1 MSPFAQQAL
10 DAAKSYLRSHPEEL
24 GRAVRSAIG
33 LRASVPFVA
42 LRWLAQQAERSG
54 KVKDLTLDPVPP
66 GIRIAATIEP
76 MNTPIRASAT
86 LYVDRIV
93 FDETQMLLALRVE
106 NIELRVVGDAM
117 TPIAAVIK
125 SGALNLANVGTL
137 LGYLPNRPPVI
148 AEAKENRVILDL
160 MREPKIGMNPVAR
173 KAVGLT
179 TGFVTLQSVTSD
191 DGYLDVAFRAL
202 PSGLGG
208 AVDAVRNHAVIPPM
222 VGNLLKS
229 GGRRR

>member
-10 DAAKSYLRSHPEEL
+10 DAAKGYLRSHPEEL
-24 GRAVRSAIG
+24 GRALRSAIG

-42 LRWLAQQAERSG
+42 LRWVASQAEKSG

-66 GIRIAATIEP
+66 GVRIAATIEP
-76 MNTPIRASAT
+76 MQTPIRASAT

-93 FDETQMLLALRVE
+93 FDESQMTIALRVE
-106 NIELRVVGDAM
+106 NIELRVIGDAR

-137 LGYLPNRPPVI
+137 LGYLPNRPAII
-148 AEAKENRVILDL
+148 ADAQENRVTLDL
-160 MREPKIGMNPVAR
+160 MRDPKIGMNPMAR
-173 KAVGLT
+173 KAVGLA
-179 TGFVTLQSVTSD
+179 TGFVTLKAVASD
-191 DGYLDVAFRAL
+191 DDHLDLAFRAL
-202 PSGLGG
+202 PTGVRG
-208 AVDAVRNHAVIPPM
+208 AVDAVRHHAVFPP

-229 GGRRR
+229 GGKRRR

>member
-1 MSPFAQQAL
+1 MSPFAQQAI
-10 DAAKSYLRSHPEEL
+10 DAARDYLRTHPQEL
-24 GRAVRSAIG
+24 GHALRSAFG

-54 KVKDLTLDPVPP
+54 KIKDLTLDPVPP
-66 GIRIAATIEP
+66 GVRIGATIEP
-76 MNTPIRASAT
+76 MNTPIRASAV
-86 LYVDRIV
+86 LYFDRVV
-93 FDETQMLLALRVE
+93 FDESQMLLALRVE

-137 LGYLPNRPPVI
+137 LGYLPNRPAVI
-148 AEAKENRVILDL
+148 AEAKENRVLLDL
-160 MREPKIGMNPVAR
+160 MREPKIGGNPMAR

-179 TGFVTLQSVTSD
+179 TGFVTLQGVSTD
-191 DGYLDVAFRAL
+191 EGYFDVAFRAL
-202 PSGLGG
+202 PRGLEG
-208 AVDAVRNHAVIPPM
+208 AVDAVRHHAVFPPI
-222 VGNLLKS
+222 GKLLKS

>member
-10 DAAKSYLRSHPEEL
+10 DAATTYLRSHPEEL
-24 GRAVRSAIG
+24 GRTLRGALG

-42 LRWLAQQAERSG
+42 LRWLAQQAEKSG

-66 GIRIAATIEP
+66 GVRIAATIEP
-76 MNTPIRASAT
+76 MQTPIRASST

-93 FDETQMLLALRVE
+93 FDESQMLVALRVE

-137 LGYLPNRPPVI
+137 LGYLPNRPPI
-148 AEAKENRVILDL
+148 ISEAKDNRVVLDL
-160 MREPKIGMNPVAR
+160 MRDPKIGMNPMTR

-179 TGFVTLQSVTSD
+179 TGFVTLQSVSSD
-191 DGYLDVAFRAL
+191 DRHLDVAFRAL
-202 PSGLGG
+202 PAGFAG
-208 AVDAVRNHAVIPPM
+208 AVDAVRHHAVIPP
-222 VGNLLKS
+222 VGNLLKA
-229 GGRRR
+229 GRRRR